1 MCSTDFVL
9 RFQGFQYSS
18 PDSSADCFGGR
29 SARECLY
36 SSPQSHEE
44 SDLDLNHSFRLHAL
58 IENIVNF
65 ISGDVGNAPAFKEP
79 EESVSTSPQAII
91 IAMEQQ
97 QCRAEVCSD
106 SLFVRCLSSLPPTD
120 FVYVVPLWLCF
131 LYLYSCVWRPFTR
144 LWCWFLGWRRKA
156 VRQALEVELDAQAS
170 VFTLPLC

>member
-36 SSPQSHEE
+36 SSHEE

-120 FVYVVPLWLCF
+120 FVYVVPL
-131 LYLYSCVWRPFTR
+131 
-144 LWCWFLGWRRKA
+144 
-156 VRQALEVELDAQAS
+156 
-170 VFTLPLC
+170 